1 MRFRTKK
8 SNIITIKKWF
18 AFFPVEINGE
28 TRWLEFVKVRGYYWI
43 GSFTG
48 TWWWENIEFVD

>member
-8 SNIITIKKWF
+8 SNRITIKKWF

-28 TRWLEFVKVRGYYWI
+28 TRWLEFVKVKGYYRQDYPGQWLWI
-43 GSFTG
+43 
-48 TWWWENIEFVD
+48 NIEFVD

>member
-28 TRWLEFVKVRGYYWI
+28 TRWLEFVKVKGYYRQ
-43 GSFTG
+43 GVYSKK
-48 TWWWENIEFVD
+48 WWWSNIAFVD